1 MKIFFHYPLV
11 LPSILSYD
19 LKYFPTKKAGEERK
33 AIEKEREKKAKVKVE
48 TAVLLL
54 SPPSELWRLAFFIW
68 K

>member
-1 MKIFFHYPLV
+1 MCLYGHANKARCCCYPTI
-11 LPSILSYD
+11 SNT
-19 LKYFPTKKAGEERK
+19 FPQKKAGEERK
-33 AIEKEREKKAKVKVE
+33 AIENEREKKVKVKVE